1 MNSATT
7 PQGRSGWPRVRIG
20 VLLLAAAAAALATSM
35 VWAQQL
41 VFAPAASTPLSNG
54 THPWRRSVIL
64 VSLDGVRPAYLTP
77 ELLPHLSQAPALVA
91 ESMRPV
97 SPSLTFPNHWS
108 LLTGVSPGRHGIV
121 ANDFHRI
128 LRDNSSEAFF
138 YQDPARSWNGSWWGA
153 EPLWSVAERAGQSSA
168 VLAWPGPPITSH
180 GERPRHFQRYV
191 KGWSTADRLRTIE
204 RWLDMGSVD
213 ERPSLICGELHGISS
228 PLHDADAQSV
238 AYVPDV
244 DAAAHGAG
252 PDPSDPSVA
261 AALRAV
267 DDFIAALL
275 RSIAARNASELVDV
289 VVVSDHGMT
298 QTSSKRLIY
307 LDEAL
312 GAELYG
318 EILTRDGWPSAGLR
332 FKSASAQTAA
342 RDRLRKLAKA
352 SSFQLL
358 DAEPLAQQW
367 NWTAPD
373 EHVMRERVAP
383 LWMVPDVG
391 WSITTAAEM
400 ATFSDGVYSPRG

>member
-1 MNSATT
+1 MCPGVVHGLTLLQIMADPLTGISR
-7 PQGRSGWPRVRIG
+7 GFGFVR
-20 VLLLAAAAAALATSM
+20 
-35 VWAQQL
+35 
-41 VFAPAASTPLSNG
+41 F
-54 THPWRRSVIL
+54 
-64 VSLDGVRPAYLTP
+64 SLEDDCKR
-77 ELLPHLSQAPALVA
+77 ALV
-91 ESMRPV
+91 EMQGV
-97 SPSLTFPNHWS
+97 VITPS
-108 LLTGVSPGRHGIV
+108 TGVSPGRHGIV

-289 VVVSDHGMT
+289 VV
-298 QTSSKRLIY
+298 
-307 LDEAL
+307 
-312 GAELYG
+312 GA
-318 EILTRDGWPSAGLR
+318 
-332 FKSASAQTAA
+332 
-342 RDRLRKLAKA
+342 
-352 SSFQLL
+352 
-358 DAEPLAQQW
+358 
-367 NWTAPD
+367 
-373 EHVMRERVAP
+373 
-383 LWMVPDVG
+383 
-391 WSITTAAEM
+391 
-400 ATFSDGVYSPRG
+400 